1 MASQQFV
8 IYRNQEKMSK
18 KIVKYLF
25 SLPSVVSSMAD
36 ISGKSDL
43 LPDDVTGF
51 ARVNI

>member
-1 MASQQFV
+1 
-8 IYRNQEKMSK
+8 
-18 KIVKYLF
+18 
-25 SLPSVVSSMAD
+25 VSSMAD